1 MAAGPGGTAAP
12 ATVSLTVGTPPAP
25 TAGDK
30 SGVAVA
36 YGTATPIDLSGSITG
51 APTSIA
57 VTAAPGPGTASVAG
71 DVVKIGRAACRERV
85 CQNVSISV
93 VAVSFKK
100 KKIKY
105 NNILHEYSE
114 IKTTD

>member
-1 MAAGPGGTAAP
+1 MATGPGGTSAP

-51 APTSIA
+51 AHTSIA
-57 VTAAPGPGTASVAG
+57 GTAAPGNRNASVSG
-71 DVVKIGRAACRERV
+71 DLVNYNTAPCYTGAHPFASAPTRQLGRETGRA
-85 CQNVSISV
+85 
-93 VAVSFKK
+93 
-100 KKIKY
+100 
-105 NNILHEYSE
+105 
-114 IKTTD
+114 

>member
-51 APTSIA
+51 AHTSIA
-57 VTAAPGPGTASVAG
+57 VTAAPGHGTASVAG
-71 DVVKIGRAACRERV
+71 DVVTYTPASGYYGSDSFAYAATGPDRKSTRL
-85 CQNVSISV
+85 NSS
-93 VAVSFKK
+93 
-100 KKIKY
+100 
-105 NNILHEYSE
+105 H
-114 IKTTD
+114 